1 VKANGGKPVMVPD
14 KPWEDDAFGC
24 PATVMHDGKKFRM
37 WYRPWGEVSIAYAES
52 KDGLH
57 WEKPNLGLTD
67 FKQEEAKKLGFRP
80 SRPGTYSGKDNNMI
94 PLFAQGFTCFLDT
107 HEKDPAHRYKA
118 AYGPQGKDS
127 VSIAHSADGF
137 HWIPYNNGEPVTG
150 RAADT
155 TNQLLWDEEAK
166 VYRLFTRTDFGAR
179 GGPDEIRGTRNM
191 INLDVKADPK
201 NWRTV
206 RSWMLD
212 REGRQEAKR
221 RQIYSLTDWIYE
233 GVHFGLLLAYEWP
246 GDVSE
251 GGHDLVKRHERDIC
265 NFYITPSRDTYNW
278 DLTWVYAG
286 QPMIPR
292 GGDGSFDK
300 DLLVPTSNII
310 THDDEHWIYYGGLRE
325 RHDRYPRSPG
335 IGLAK
340 LRLDGFVYLAAGEQE
355 GTVLTKPLVISGKN
369 LEVNMDARNGEASV
383 VILDADGN
391 TIKGFGAKDAK
402 PFINTQGV
410 ALEPRWSSQA
420 DFSTLKGKIVRLK
433 FRLQKAKLYAFQV
446 R

>member
-1 VKANGGKPVMVPD
+1 
-14 KPWEDDAFGC
+14 
-24 PATVMHDGKKFRM
+24 
-37 WYRPWGEVSIAYAES
+37 
-52 KDGLH
+52 
-57 WEKPNLGLTD
+57 
-67 FKQEEAKKLGFRP
+67 
-80 SRPGTYSGKDNNMI
+80 
-94 PLFAQGFTCFLDT
+94 
-107 HEKDPAHRYKA
+107 
-118 AYGPQGKDS
+118 
-127 VSIAHSADGF
+127 
-137 HWIPYNNGEPVTG
+137 
-150 RAADT
+150 
-155 TNQLLWDEEAK
+155 
-166 VYRLFTRTDFGAR
+166 
-179 GGPDEIRGTRNM
+179 
-191 INLDVKADPK
+191 
-201 NWRTV
+201 
-206 RSWMLD
+206 MLD
-212 REGRQEAKR
+212 REGRQEGKR

-233 GVHFGLLLAYEWP
+233 GVHFGLMLAYEWP

-300 DLLVPTSNII
+300 DLLVPTWNII
-310 THDDEHWIYYGGLRE
+310 THQGEHWIYYGGLRE
-325 RHDRYPRSPG
+325 RHDRYPRLPG

>member
-1 VKANGGKPVMVPD
+1 MN
-14 KPWEDDAFGC
+14 
-24 PATVMHDGKKFRM
+24 
-37 WYRPWGEVSIAYAES
+37 
-52 KDGLH
+52 
-57 WEKPNLGLTD
+57 
-67 FKQEEAKKLGFRP
+67 
-80 SRPGTYSGKDNNMI
+80 
-94 PLFAQGFTCFLDT
+94 
-107 HEKDPAHRYKA
+107 
-118 AYGPQGKDS
+118 
-127 VSIAHSADGF
+127 
-137 HWIPYNNGEPVTG
+137 G
-150 RAADT
+150 RAMS
-155 TNQLLWDEEAK
+155 
-166 VYRLFTRTDFGAR
+166 AR
-179 GGPDEIRGTRNM
+179 E
-191 INLDVKADPK
+191 
-201 NWRTV
+201 
-206 RSWMLD
+206 
-212 REGRQEAKR
+212 
-221 RQIYSLTDWIYE
+221 
-233 GVHFGLLLAYEWP
+233 
-246 GDVSE
+246 
-251 GGHDLVKRHERDIC
+251 GHDLVKRHERDIC

-310 THDDEHWIYYGGLRE
+310 THEDEHWIYYGGLRE

-355 GTVLTKPLVISGKN
+355 GTVLTKPLVIS
-369 LEVNMDARNGEASV
+369 
-383 VILDADGN
+383 
-391 TIKGFGAKDAK
+391 AKTGSEYGCQKRRGIRRDPGCGRQYHQRLRSEDAK